1 MIFDTVPY
9 CMAKRTH
16 LLPRERQEI
25 VDNIVKH
32 LIPELRKNV
41 EVLVGEYAITEVEIV
56 KRVMETIDYQCAQRI
71 PKPRWFAKF
80 LFKRPCETESAS

>member
-1 MIFDTVPY
+1 MVICFIAFMRLCERSWFNLAEPRLHDKMIFDTVPY

-56 KRVMETIDYQCAQRI
+56 
-71 PKPRWFAKF
+71 
-80 LFKRPCETESAS
+80 